1 MIYMRSF
8 KGRSQI
14 YKCCLPVNLKDFCT
28 YEFEYNSPKNNNILF
43 VATEDFR
50 VRKLA
55 EFAQQFK

>member
-28 YEFEYNSPKNNNILF
+28 YEFEYTSPKNNNILF
-43 VATEDFR
+43 VITEDFR

-55 EFAQQFK
+55 EFA